1 MIKKATTV
9 FIILFI
15 CCSPKSDLPN
25 ISFKVQNL
33 KTFSKIYGY
42 IKYFHPSDEAFALD
56 WDKFSIYAAN
66 KILKCETNE
75 AFINTIDSLFSPI
88 APSIRFANSNGDSMK
103 IENSNNSD
111 VLGEQFW
118 FHKGVG
124 YGMTMENDRY
134 YSQRII
140 ATPENDSISYRPKY
154 GKTANVSIYEGQYVA
169 IPLVVYVIK
178 AGTIPKS
185 NKKELNYLLT
195 NLHNYKID
203 ESSLS
208 FRLGNIINTYN
219 VFQHFFPYF
228 DDLRLDWENELENA
242 LIRSFK
248 DSSLKDHLITLR
260 KFTSPL
266 NDGHITIDAKGVKE
280 GVYTPPFFWE
290 WIGDKLIISDVW
302 KDDLNLE
309 RGDEIIKING
319 ISSKEYFDE
328 INSMISAGTL
338 GWLRNISEELSLSG
352 EKGSKITIE
361 TNSELIEVTRDQ
373 EPYSH
378 SKYSTP
384 YEKIDERIE
393 YINLSVLDM
402 ATFNYLLPELE
413 KSTGLI
419 IDLRGYPN
427 DNGQLI
433 GHLMKTRDTTKA
445 WMYFPEI
452 VYPDQ
457 QEPKS
462 YSTSNGHGFFEP
474 RLPYLGDKKVVVIT
488 NGRAISYSESV
499 MGYVKGYKLGTIV
512 GQPTAGT
519 NGNYNRFILPGEIRV
534 KWTGMKVVKHDGSQL
549 FGIGILPD
557 IYVQKTVR
565 GIKEGRDEFLE
576 KAIEIVR

>member
-185 NKKELNYLLT
+185 NKK
-195 NLHNYKID
+195 
-203 ESSLS
+203 
-208 FRLGNIINTYN
+208 
-219 VFQHFFPYF
+219 
-228 DDLRLDWENELENA
+228 
-242 LIRSFK
+242 
-248 DSSLKDHLITLR
+248 
-260 KFTSPL
+260 
-266 NDGHITIDAKGVKE
+266 
-280 GVYTPPFFWE
+280 
-290 WIGDKLIISDVW
+290 
-302 KDDLNLE
+302 
-309 RGDEIIKING
+309 
-319 ISSKEYFDE
+319 
-328 INSMISAGTL
+328 
-338 GWLRNISEELSLSG
+338 
-352 EKGSKITIE
+352 
-361 TNSELIEVTRDQ
+361 
-373 EPYSH
+373 
-378 SKYSTP
+378 
-384 YEKIDERIE
+384 
-393 YINLSVLDM
+393 
-402 ATFNYLLPELE
+402 
-413 KSTGLI
+413 
-419 IDLRGYPN
+419 
-427 DNGQLI
+427 
-433 GHLMKTRDTTKA
+433 
-445 WMYFPEI
+445 
-452 VYPDQ
+452 
-457 QEPKS
+457 
-462 YSTSNGHGFFEP
+462 
-474 RLPYLGDKKVVVIT
+474 
-488 NGRAISYSESV
+488 
-499 MGYVKGYKLGTIV
+499 
-512 GQPTAGT
+512 
-519 NGNYNRFILPGEIRV
+519 
-534 KWTGMKVVKHDGSQL
+534 
-549 FGIGILPD
+549 
-557 IYVQKTVR
+557 
-565 GIKEGRDEFLE
+565 
-576 KAIEIVR
+576 